1 MDATNTDFS
10 DLWAKRTER
19 VLFDGSSRTRQEARR
34 LEDKV
39 ARVAAKKCSVEEV
52 SSLHKELEAWLTT
65 EMTDDQVC
73 PFAAFCILKLINTS
87 FFLDFPVP
95 QRGSSAGHPPESS
108 CSFRSQSK
116 CQDRRSE
123 PQRQARRCR
132 INQRKT

>member
-19 VLFDGSSRTRQEARR
+19 VLFDGGSRTRQEVRR

-65 EMTDDQVC
+65 EMSDDQVR
-73 PFAAFCILKLINTS
+73 PFLTFCISINKFILFIRLPCTS
-87 FFLDFPVP
+87 
-95 QRGSSAGHPPESS
+95 A
-108 CSFRSQSK
+108 
-116 CQDRRSE
+116 RRSCG
-123 PQRQARRCR
+123 PSS
-132 INQRKT
+132 